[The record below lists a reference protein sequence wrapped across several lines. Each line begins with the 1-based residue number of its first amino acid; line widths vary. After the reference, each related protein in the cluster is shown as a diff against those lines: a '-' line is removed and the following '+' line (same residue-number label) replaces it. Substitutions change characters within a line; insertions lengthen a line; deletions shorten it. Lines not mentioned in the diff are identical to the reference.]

1 MAFNQASSKDKDKDK
16 DDNQNHRLYNPYQ
29 DLEIP
34 VQKLYQLPTQPEYL
48 FHEEALHQRRSWGEN
63 LTYYTG
69 CGYLAGASSGAAKG
83 LFDALRASEHGD
95 TLKLRVNRV
104 LNSSGLKGR
113 QWGNRAGV
121 VGLMYAALESGMV
134 KLRDT
139 DDVANSIAAGLATG
153 ALYKA
158 ASGPRAAAVYGA
170 VGGLLVGC
178 TVGMKHALKR
188 YIPV

>member
-1 MAFNQASSKDKDKDK
+1 MAFNQPEKDGD
-16 DDNQNHRLYNPYQ
+16 HERRLYNPYQ
-29 DLEIP
+29 DLETP

-48 FHEEALHQRRSWGEN
+48 FHEESLRQRRSWGEN

-83 LFDALRASEHGD
+83 LFDALHAFEHGD

-104 LNSSGLKGR
+104 LNTSGLTGR

-121 VGLMYAALESGMV
+121 IALMYAGFDTGIV
-134 KLRDT
+134 WWRDT
-139 DDVANSIAAGLATG
+139 DDVYNSVASGLATG
-153 ALYKA
+153 AIYKA
-158 ASGPRAAAVYGA
+158 ASGPRAAAVAGA
-170 VGGLLVGC
+170 IGGLLVGC
-178 TVGMKHALKR
+178 TVGIKHALKR